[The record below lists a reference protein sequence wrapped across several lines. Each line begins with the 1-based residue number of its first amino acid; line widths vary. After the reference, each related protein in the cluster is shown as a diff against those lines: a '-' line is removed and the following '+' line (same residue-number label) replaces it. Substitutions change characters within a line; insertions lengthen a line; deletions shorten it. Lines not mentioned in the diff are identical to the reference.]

1 MILRRMVRSL
11 DALLRRYQH
20 IYEFS
25 QDETCLLRLAIRL
38 CDHDLTLSDGTRIAR
53 GEPIGELHLWNEHIP
68 LIPKSG
74 PDLAWGLALQRRLA
88 RSWAELAAY
97 VEVAPDF
104 QNLRAFRGEM
114 VFGSIE
120 DLAQAITL
128 GQRWGFEFVK
138 SEMPS
143 GVLEQP
149 VGPWR
154 RFATFW
160 RNLYA
165 LALIWAFNPV
175 SLRGKALGRLQRGQF
190 WISRATLIRKHR
202 LK

>member
-1 MILRRMVRSL
+1 LGKKDTTKTGFIK
-11 DALLRRYQH
+11 D
-20 IYEFS
+20 IK
-25 QDETCLLRLAIRL
+25 
-38 CDHDLTLSDGTRIAR
+38 
-53 GEPIGELHLWNEHIP
+53 LHLWNEHIP

-114 VFGSIE
+114 VFSSIE
-120 DLAQAITL
+120 DLTQAITL

-143 GVLEQP
+143 RKMSKMSLDPLGYGVLEQP
-149 VGPWR
+149 VGLWR
-154 RFATFW
+154 RW
-160 RNLYA
+160 
-165 LALIWAFNPV
+165 P
-175 SLRGKALGRLQRGQF
+175 
-190 WISRATLIRKHR
+190 
-202 LK
+202 